1 MFSNSELRF
10 EVPSSW
16 EAISLVIVLL
26 YASIAYI
33 LYNDPNITL
42 SDFHSSSLDDVNVVE
57 PY

>member
-16 EAISLVIVLL
+16 EAISLVIVIL
-26 YASIAYI
+26 YTTIAYI
-33 LYNDPNITL
+33 LYTDPNITL
-42 SDFHSSSLDDVNVVE
+42 SDFHSSSLDDVNIAE